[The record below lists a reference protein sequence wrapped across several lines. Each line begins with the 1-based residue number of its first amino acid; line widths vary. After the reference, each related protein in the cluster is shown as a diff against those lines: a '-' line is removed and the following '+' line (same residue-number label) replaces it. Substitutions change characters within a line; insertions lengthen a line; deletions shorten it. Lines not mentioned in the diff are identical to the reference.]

1 MRMRRAMLQKRR
13 LLRMMKKMPLTVII
27 KKLKKNTEK
36 EILVDNCQIQR
47 LWMQILNWI
56 TRSEK

>member
-1 MRMRRAMLQKRR
+1 
-13 LLRMMKKMPLTVII
+13 MMKKMPLTVII